1 MPQASWLLLDRDDTI
16 LDDPGYLSDPDGVV
30 FLDGALAGLLAFHE
44 AGWPLVVIS
53 NQSGLGR
60 GLFSEADLEAVHYRF
75 RADLTEAGITL
86 AGLYFCP
93 HAPDQACDC
102 RKPEPGLAKRA
113 AAELALPLEQAVMV
127 GDKGSDLEL
136 GRRINAAYVAQ
147 IAAKGQAPSKAADG
161 CFGSLDD
168 LARALLKG

>member
-1 MPQASWLLLDRDDTI
+1 MPKASWLLLDRDDTI

-30 FLDGALAGLLAFHE
+30 FLDGALRGLQAFHE

-60 GLFSEADLEAVHYRF
+60 GLFSEADLEAVHRRF
-75 RADLTEAGITL
+75 RAELTEAGITL

-93 HAPDQACDC
+93 HAPDQACNC
-102 RKPEPGLAKRA
+102 RKPEPGLALQA
-113 AAELALPLEQAVMV
+113 ASELALPLEQAVMV
-127 GDKGSDLEL
+127 GDKSSDLQL
-136 GRRINAAYVAQ
+136 GRRIKAAYVAQ
-147 IAAKGQAPSKAADG
+147 IAAKGQAPEAEADG

-168 LARALLKG
+168 LARELLKP